1 MLYRFFVSC
10 LFIFLLC
17 ALNQTHAQIEK
28 GAGLVSLERH
38 QLTLDL
44 LAPGIRYEVRL
55 SDHISASTAFSPGFA
70 SYQAGNILG
79 YAWHNRLRLYLNLLH
94 RLNKGKNTSG
104 NSGDYF
110 AVANTVFWGGLQI
123 TGNFETSDDF
133 AISFYGA
140 MYGVQRTFER
150 GFNYNV
156 ELGYGHYQGDGTTN
170 GYGPLVS
177 FSFGWVP
184 TKRKSRTPVFY

>member
-1 MLYRFFVSC
+1 MLKRFIGFC
-10 LFIFLLC
+10 LFYLVLLIPNSTR
-17 ALNQTHAQIEK
+17 AQTES

-44 LAPGIRYEVRL
+44 MAPGIRYEL
-55 SDHISASTAFSPGFA
+55 GLTNYISASASFSPGFA

-79 YAWHNRLRLYLNLLH
+79 YAVHNRLRLYVNLLQ

-133 AISFYGA
+133 AIAFYGG
-140 MYGVQRTFER
+140 MYGMQRTFET
-150 GFNYNV
+150 GFNYNL
-156 ELGYGHYQGDGTTN
+156 EFGYGHYQGDGTTN
-170 GYGPLVS
+170 GYGPLIS

-184 TKRKSRTPVFY
+184 TKRKSRKPVFD